1 MKFEINKQLSA
12 KFLKIM
18 KESPE
23 KSKKAIEIGLRRCGD
38 QLRNDAGKNAPYKT
52 GNLRRSITREMVGST
67 KVIVGSNLEYAR
79 IHDEGGDIFPKTKK
93 YLHFPVN
100 GRWVR
105 VKKVHIPKYQGKGY
119 LTPAFNKLVDGDAEK
134 IFMDEIQRAIK

>member
-38 QLRNDAGKNAPYKT
+38 QLRNDAGNLAPYKS
-52 GNLRRSITREMVGST
+52 GNLKRSITMEMVGST

-79 IHDEGGDIFPKTKK
+79 IHDEGGDILPKTKP
-93 YLHFPVN
+93 YLMFQVN
-100 GRWVR
+100 GHWVR
-105 VKKVHIPKYQGKGY
+105 VKKVHIPKYNGKGY